1 MLKLKVINITTV
13 AAAVMVCFSG
23 CVMIPETPK
32 TQVSLSSQFSEKVAI
47 KDSNS
52 SNAVMAS
59 SVAWRDY
66 FVDPGLD
73 RLIELAL
80 QNNRD
85 LKIAALTI
93 EKTRALY
100 QIQRSDLLP
109 EITANAAQTVKRT
122 PADLSG
128 TGAATIS
135 RQVGVSV
142 GFTSYELDFFGRVN
156 SLKEQALQTYL
167 QTEEAQ
173 KSAQISL
180 IAEVVK
186 AWIALAANQERLRLT
201 EQTMISRQQ
210 SYDLT
215 KKIFE
220 AGQIA
225 EIDLRQ
231 AQMLLDS
238 SKAELARLSSVVA
251 QNKNLLVSLVGTNL
265 DDSLFPTE
273 MVSKIHGIDELK
285 TDVPSEILL
294 ARPDVVQAERALL
307 AANANIG
314 AARAAFFP
322 SISLTT
328 SVGTASTSLDG
339 LFKSGSQTWSFIP
352 QISIPIFNAGNL
364 RSQLAVSEVQR
375 DIALAT
381 YEKTLQ
387 TAFREVSDA
396 LAEKASI
403 AQQFE
408 ARTALV
414 EAAQATFKLTQARYQ
429 TGIDAYLN
437 VQQAQRDL
445 YTAQLDLIG
454 IRQTDLNN
462 RVTLYRVLGG
472 GVK

>member
-1 MLKLKVINITTV
+1 MFKLKIINI
-13 AAAVMVCFSG
+13 AAMVLWFSG

-32 TQVSLSSQFSEKVAI
+32 IQASLPSDWPNHFSENLSAKE
-47 KDSNS
+47 SS
-52 SNAVMAS
+52 SNAVIAS

-66 FVDPGLD
+66 FVDPGLQ

-100 QIQRSDLLP
+100 QIQRSDSFP
-109 EITANAAQTVKRT
+109 EITADAAQTVKRI

-128 TGAATIS
+128 TGAANIS
-135 RQVGVSV
+135 RQVGASV
-142 GFTSYELDFFGRVN
+142 GFTSYELDFFGRVS

-167 QTEEAQ
+167 QTEDAQ
-173 KSAQISL
+173 KSVQISL
-180 IAEVVK
+180 IAEVAK
-186 AWIALAANQERLRLT
+186 AWISLAANQERLTVT
-201 EQTMISRQQ
+201 EQTMLSRQQ

-225 EIDLRQ
+225 QTDLRQ
-231 AQMLLDS
+231 AQILLAS
-238 SKAELARLSSVVA
+238 SKSELARLRSVVT
-251 QNKNLLVSLVGTNL
+251 QNKNLLISLVGTSL
-265 DDSLFPTE
+265 GESLFPTE
-273 MVSKIHGIDELK
+273 MVSKVQGIDELK
-285 TDVPSEILL
+285 ADVPSEILL
-294 ARPDVVQAERALL
+294 GRPDVVQAERALL

-328 SVGTASTSLDG
+328 SIGTASTSLDG

-352 QISIPIFNAGNL
+352 QISIPIFNASHL
-364 RSQLAVSEVQR
+364 SSQLAVSETQR
-375 DIALAT
+375 DIQVAT

-387 TAFREVSDA
+387 VAFREVADA

-403 AQQFE
+403 ANQLE
-408 ARTALV
+408 ARSQLFQ
-414 EAAQATFKLTQARYQ
+414 AAQSTFKLAQARYQ

-454 IRQTDLNN
+454 IRQTGLNN